1 MNFTFGGKPGQLL
14 LFTSG
19 PPPSSDKQSSPPLP
33 PRQIER
39 ISNHTP
45 SPYRRLQNT
54 SHQTFRS
61 LQEGSVSEE
70 KILQSSQTYRTHLQE
85 AENELMNLIEPQ
97 QYDNGSYVEPP
108 LPLEIQFTRSL
119 TRQQDASDSPAHAQE
134 TMQRHFDA
142 LLAYLQ
148 LTEIVWHLCE
158 LLHLENSSKPISSN
172 VIDWIQKFEGYVLE
186 PTTDEDI
193 QTISRDRKDIFFP
206 VRYYIC
212 HGRIDDAIAACTPI
226 LQSYGDQV
234 PEVQEL
240 IDLLKERK
248 NLSPTNKQR
257 GSKRNQQRQ
266 WNDWKKDVQELTSRM
281 EHNGRTSTTVEL
293 QMIAVLHLMLN
304 GTNVSKEDHHLLR
317 GGEDGEQYVT
327 NCSWMSELILQ
338 LSYDQ
343 PYAVAHEVVVLMRK
357 CLDKTDDSNEVASD
371 PTYIRLRVLVRECLY
386 PTRLPVVLH
395 FLDTEGHN
403 IHSIKNSEGIVCNGG
418 QSGITAPWSVAH
430 LSDILY
436 KKNILLN
443 EPVDST
449 ADDTRAALQ
458 QSPNLRDMYI
468 EKYACSLQ
476 NGK

>member
-1 MNFTFGGKPGQLL
+1 MNFTFGGPGQLL

-33 PRQIER
+33 HRQIER

-70 KILQSSQTYRTHLQE
+70 KILQSSKTYRTHLQD

-134 TMQRHFDA
+134 IMQRHFEA
-142 LLAYLQ
+142 LTAYLQ

-193 QTISRDRKDIFFP
+193 QTISRDRDDIFFP

-234 PEVQEL
+234 QEVQEL
-240 IDLLKERK
+240 IQLLKDRK

-266 WNDWKKDVQELTSRM
+266 WNDWKKDVQEVTNRM
-281 EHNGRTSTTVEL
+281 EHNGRTNTEKNKNRKRSQKARWT
-293 QMIAVLHLMLN
+293 QD
-304 GTNVSKEDHHLLR
+304 EDKLLR
-317 GGEDGEQYVT
+317 SLVKEHDAK
-327 NCSWMSELILQ
+327 NWKKISESFPERTDVQCLHRWQ
-338 LSYDQ
+338 K
-343 PYAVAHEVVVLMRK
+343 VL
-357 CLDKTDDSNEVASD
+357 N
-371 PTYIRLRVLVRECLY
+371 
-386 PTRLPVVLH
+386 
-395 FLDTEGHN
+395 
-403 IHSIKNSEGIVCNGG
+403 
-418 QSGITAPWSVAH
+418 
-430 LSDILY
+430 
-436 KKNILLN
+436 
-443 EPVDST
+443 
-449 ADDTRAALQ
+449 
-458 QSPNLRDMYI
+458 PNLIKGPWTPEEDAKVKALVKELGPKKWSIIASNLPGRI
-468 EKYACSLQ
+468 
-476 NGK
+476 GKQCRERW

>member
-1 MNFTFGGKPGQLL
+1 MNFAFGGPGQLL

-19 PPPSSDKQSSPPLP
+19 PPPSSDKQSSTTLP

-70 KILQSSQTYRTHLQE
+70 KILQSSQTYRTHLQD
-85 AENELMNLIEPQ
+85 AEYELMDLIEPQ

-119 TRQQDASDSPAHAQE
+119 TRQQDASDSPAHAQK
-134 TMQRHFDA
+134 TMQIHLEA
-142 LLAYLQ
+142 LTAYLQ

-172 VIDWIQKFEGYVLE
+172 VIDWIQKFEGYVLDT
-186 PTTDEDI
+186 TTDEDI
-193 QTISRDRKDIFFP
+193 QTISRDRDDSFFP

-226 LQSYGDQV
+226 DQV
-234 PEVQEL
+234 QEIPEL
-240 IDLLKERK
+240 IRLLEDRK

-266 WNDWKKDVQELTSRM
+266 WNDWKKDVQEVTSRM
-281 EHNGRTSTTVEL
+281 EHNGRPSTTVEQ

-304 GTNVSKEDHHLLR
+304 GTNASKDDHHL
-317 GGEDGEQYVT
+317 

-357 CLDKTDDSNEVASD
+357 CLDTSDDSDGLASD
-371 PTYIRLRVLVRECLY
+371 PSYIQLRLLVRECLY

-395 FLDTEGHN
+395 YLDTEGHN

-418 QSGITAPWSVAH
+418 QGGRTAPWSVAH